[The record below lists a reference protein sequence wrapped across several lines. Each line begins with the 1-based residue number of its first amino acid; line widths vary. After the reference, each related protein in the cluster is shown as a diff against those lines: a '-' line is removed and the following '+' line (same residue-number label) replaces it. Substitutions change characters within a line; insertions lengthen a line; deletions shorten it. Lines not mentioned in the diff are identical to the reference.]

1 VEPQFNKDIKGRPDI
16 VLKQSMKIKC
26 LIEIKN
32 ARQDLN
38 KHKKQIIGYLKD
50 RNEAELGILT
60 NAVSWKFYKRGS
72 ENSNLIEVADVN
84 IIKHPDSYIKQIFDE
99 YLSKYKY

>member
-1 VEPQFNKDIKGRPDI
+1 
-16 VLKQSMKIKC
+16 
-26 LIEIKN
+26 
-32 ARQDLN
+32 
-38 KHKKQIIGYLKD
+38 
-50 RNEAELGILT
+50 LGILT